1 MKLIK
6 TFFISSMISGSLL
19 VSSMAANA
27 GEDYTQ
33 WLHEFFDKVEEYS
46 LKQNPLWAAS
56 RGDESAK
63 GKLRDVSPEAYQARK
78 EELLKLIKELKAI
91 HRDDLA
97 AEDQISYDMMLS
109 QLEQQ
114 VSEIDFKTYEMPLN
128 SEWGFHVGMAGL
140 AQRVSFRTYEDYE
153 NYLTLLTQIP
163 SHFQQNIS
171 NMKAGMERGFT
182 VPKAVLDG
190 YSDGIQAYIKD
201 NATETAWFEPFNNF
215 PKHFTEQQKQ
225 ELIKQATTIIGQV
238 VVPEYQNYLKFFEE
252 EYYPNAKETIAAY
265 DFPDGKAYYQN
276 QVKLYTTLDMT
287 PDEIHKIGLSEVKRI
302 RAEMEQV
309 IEDSGFEGTFPEFL
323 EFLRT
328 DPQFYAETPEELIK
342 EASYIAKKMD
352 HKLPQFFGK
361 LPRQPYGVVPVPE
374 AIAPKYTTGRYSGAP
389 LDSTRAGEYWVNTY
403 ALDKRPLYNLEAL
416 TLHEAVPGHH
426 LQTALAKELEHLPT
440 FRQNTYISAFGEGWG
455 LYSEKLGL
463 EAGFY
468 QDPYSNFGRLTYEM
482 WRAIRLVVD
491 TGMHTKGWTREQA
504 VKMMEENTALSTHN
518 VRTEIDRYISWP
530 AQALSYKLGELKILE
545 LRAKAEEALGAD
557 FDIRR
562 FHDAVLANGS
572 IPLSVLEAQIEQ
584 FIKNEKASIQKDSS
598 E

>member
-1 MKLIK
+1 MKLVK
-6 TFFISSMISGSLL
+6 TLLLSSSLL
-19 VSSMAANA
+19 LGSMSASA

-33 WLHEFFDKVEEYS
+33 WLHDFFDKVEEYN

-56 RGDESAK
+56 RGDDSAK
-63 GKLRDVSPEAYQARK
+63 GKLRDVSPESYQARK
-78 EELLKLIKELKAI
+78 TELLELLDELKNI
-91 HRDDLA
+91 QRDDLSE
-97 AEDQISYDMMLS
+97 EDQISYDMMKT

-114 VSEIDFKTYEMPLN
+114 LADINFKTYEMPLN
-128 SEWGFHVGMAGL
+128 SEWGFHVEAAGL
-140 AQRVSFRTYEDYE
+140 AQRVNFKTYDDYE

-163 SHFQQNIS
+163 GFFQQNIS
-171 NMKAGMERGFT
+171 NMKAGMARGFS

-190 YSDGIQAYIKD
+190 YSDGIKAYIKD
-201 NATETAWFEPFNNF
+201 NASDTAWFAPFNNF
-215 PKHFTEQQKQ
+215 PKHFTDKQKQ
-225 ELIKQATTIIGQV
+225 DLTKKATTIIGQV
-238 VVPEYQNYLKFFEE
+238 VVPEYQNYLKFFEQ
-252 EYYPNAKETIAAY
+252 EYLPNAKDTIAAY

-287 PDEIHKIGLSEVKRI
+287 PDEIHEIGLSEVKRI

-309 IEDSGFEGTFPEFL
+309 IKDSGFEGSFAEFL

-328 DPQFYAETPEELIK
+328 DPQFYAKTPEELIK
-342 EASYIAKKMD
+342 EASYISKRMD

-426 LQTALAKELEHLPT
+426 LQTALAKELEHLPR

-491 TGMHTKGWTREQA
+491 TGMHTKGWTRDQA
-504 VKMMEENTALSTHN
+504 IKMMEENTALSTHN

-545 LRAKAEEALGAD
+545 LRAKAEKELGPD

-562 FHDAVLANGS
+562 FHDAILANGS
-572 IPLSVLEAQIEQ
+572 IPLSVLEVQIDKFIEQ
-584 FIKNEKASIQKDSS
+584 EKQREAKESQS
-598 E
+598 

>member
-6 TFFISSMISGSLL
+6 AFFISSSLL
-19 VSSMAANA
+19 LSSMAANA

-33 WLHEFFDKVEEYS
+33 WLHEFFDKVEEYN
-46 LKQNPLWAAS
+46 LKQNPIWAAS

-63 GKLRDVSPEAYQARK
+63 GKLRDVSPEAYRARK
-78 EELLKLIKELKAI
+78 TELLELLDELKSI
-91 HRDDLA
+91 HRDDLS
-97 AEDQISYDMMLS
+97 AEDQISYDMMQS

-114 VSEIDFKTYEMPLN
+114 VAEINFKTYEMPLN
-128 SEWGFHVGMAGL
+128 SEWGFHVEAAGL

-153 NYLTLLTQIP
+153 NYLTLLTKIP
-163 SHFQQNIS
+163 GFFQQNIS
-171 NMKAGMERGFT
+171 NMKAGMARGFS

-190 YSDGIQAYIKD
+190 YSDGIKAYIKD
-201 NATETAWFEPFNNF
+201 NASDTAWFAPFNNF
-215 PKHFTEQQKQ
+215 PKHFTEQQKS
-225 ELIKQATTIIGQV
+225 ELVKQAKTIIGQV
-238 VVPEYQNYLKFFEE
+238 VVPEYQNYLKFFEQ

-276 QVKLYTTLDMT
+276 QLKLYTTLDMS
-287 PDEIHKIGLSEVKRI
+287 PDEIHEIGLSEVKRI

-309 IEDSGFEGTFPEFL
+309 IKDSGFEGSFAEFL

-328 DPQFYAETPEELIK
+328 DPQFYAKTPEELIK
-342 EASYIAKKMD
+342 EASYIAKRMD

-426 LQTALAKELEHLPT
+426 LQTALAKELEHLPN

-504 VKMMEENTALSTHN
+504 IKMMEENTALSTHN

-545 LRAKAEEALGAD
+545 LRAKAEKELGPD
-557 FDIRR
+557 FDIRK
-562 FHDAVLANGS
+562 FHDAILANGS
-572 IPLSVLEAQIEQ
+572 IPLSVLEDQIEQ
-584 FIKNEKASIQKDSS
+584 FIEAEKALVKKGKSK
-598 E
+598 